1 MRAKRPPIKRLNP
14 QCRTMADKPV
24 QRPFALKGL
33 ENIRVPSL
41 KISPISDGLSQMVKN
56 VTDAIA
62 KIGAGL
68 AVAFGHLKKAEL
80 IEEAGWLPHYTSPF
94 DKIDIEADK
103 AAIGDLLKR
112 HYSENWPAVKRKF
125 IAKLAAYDFD
135 DEAKET
141 FLEALNR
148 SAEQTSELQS

>member
-1 MRAKRPPIKRLNP
+1 
-14 QCRTMADKPV
+14 MADKPV

-80 IEEAGWLPHYTSPF
+80 IEEAGWPPHYTSPF
-94 DKIDIEADK
+94 DQIDIEADK

-112 HYSENWPAVKRKF
+112 QIGRASGRERGCQYV
-125 IAKLAAYDFD
+125 
-135 DEAKET
+135 
-141 FLEALNR
+141 
-148 SAEQTSELQS
+148 

>member
-1 MRAKRPPIKRLNP
+1 
-14 QCRTMADKPV
+14 
-24 QRPFALKGL
+24 
-33 ENIRVPSL
+33 
-41 KISPISDGLSQMVKN
+41 MVKN
-56 VTDAIA
+56 ITAAIA
-62 KIGAGL
+62 KIWAVL
-68 AVAFGHLKKAEL
+68 AVAFGQLKKAEL

-135 DEAKET
+135 DEAEET
-141 FLEALNR
+141 FLEALNLHEEIG
-148 SAEQTSELQS
+148 SASCRASVSQYV